1 MNGHFNPKAVLPLAF
16 VYVLSDPTAL
26 FAAYR
31 FRFPTTKGIVF
42 KLSKNK
48 YRKRDFGILAVPQV
62 SSRSVF
68 DFSENF
74 GKALRLR
81 SKRSALSGHLPQ

>member
-1 MNGHFNPKAVLPLAF
+1 MNGHSSPKVVLSLVF
-16 VYVLSDPTAL
+16 VYALSDLTAL
-26 FAAYR
+26 FAAR
-31 FRFPTTKGIVF
+31 QFRFPTTKGIDF

-48 YRKRDFGILAVPQV
+48 YRKRDFGILAVPQI

-74 GKALRLR
+74 GKALRSR
-81 SKRSALSGHLPQ
+81 SERSAQSD